1 MGDQGWEALVAS
13 HPVTIEGSAVSSF
26 LHRHSRFRLGAQLSL
41 PLAWLVVIYF
51 GALAALL
58 ATSFYSL
65 NTFTSAVERTFTLAN
80 YRAVF
85 SDAGYVQA
93 ALRTVAIA
101 LGATVICI
109 VLGVPVAFFM
119 AKIAS
124 ARWRG
129 ILLALMITPLWASY
143 LVKVYAWQAMLQPES
158 GVIAWLGKPFG
169 WSGPGFGAVATT
181 ITLAYLWL
189 PYMVLPVFSGLER
202 MPDSLLEASGDLGAQ
217 TGRTL
222 RAIVLPILWPSI
234 VAGSIFTFSL
244 SLGDY
249 ISVQVVGAKTQMLG
263 NIVYQNYTTN
273 LPFAAAIATI
283 PVVIMVGYLALARRA
298 GALENL

>member
-1 MGDQGWEALVAS
+1 V
-13 HPVTIEGSAVSSF
+13 EGSAVSSF
-26 LHRHSRFRLGAQLSL
+26 LHRHSRLRLGAQLSL

-80 YRAVF
+80 YQSVF

-101 LGATVICI
+101 LGATAICM

-124 ARWRG
+124 LRWRG

-143 LVKVYAWQAMLQPES
+143 LVKVYAWQAMLQPET
-158 GVIAWLGKPFG
+158 GVVAWLGKPVG
-169 WSGPGFGAVATT
+169 LSGPGFGAVATT

-202 MPDSLLEASGDLGAQ
+202 MPDSLLEAAGDLGAR

-222 RAIVLPILWPSI
+222 REVVLPIVWPSI

-249 ISVQVVGAKTQMLG
+249 IAVQVVGAKTQMLG

-283 PVVIMVGYLALARRA
+283 PVVIMLGYLALARRA